1 MTLVFWNKLPQY
13 SNEPQPRFSTGWLDA
28 FKARYKIKKFRRHKE
43 SGAVDRVVVE
53 EELSKLREDLK
64 DVDSEDIYNMDETG
78 LFWKTSLDGTLA
90 TEQTPG
96 GKHEKARITANFCCN
111 VTGTRKLKPWFIGKA
126 KIPRCFGSSGV
137 KADNLA
143 MVWRANKTVWMTGV
157 IFKEYLLWFDIQV
170 EGRKVV
176 LLIDGFSAHKTGL
189 DLLLEARP
197 TGLRNTTVIF
207 LPANATSICQ
217 PLDQGI
223 IRAWKAHYRKRWL
236 SFVCSEYDADR
247 DPIASMNVL
256 QAVQWGIAVWEGDV
270 TPTTI
275 HNCWI
280 KARVL
285 GPKYGPMTKRI
296 ARVTGWEAEV
306 AQDTR
311 IYDDVL
317 TQMDKQIKVLAS
329 KEKIKSAM
337 NVARFLNPADE
348 DVDDKEEDIVNVI
361 AAAYSHEE
369 RAYETDEENVP
380 VARVKDSEALQLLE
394 RLRLYEEQQDNRDD
408 VLVTR
413 LN

>member
-1 MTLVFWNKLPQY
+1 
-13 SNEPQPRFSTGWLDA
+13 
-28 FKARYKIKKFRRHKE
+28 
-43 SGAVDRVVVE
+43 
-53 EELSKLREDLK
+53 
-64 DVDSEDIYNMDETG
+64 
-78 LFWKTSLDGTLA
+78 
-90 TEQTPG
+90 
-96 GKHEKARITANFCCN
+96 
-111 VTGTRKLKPWFIGKA
+111 
-126 KIPRCFGSSGV
+126 
-137 KADNLA
+137 
-143 MVWRANKTVWMTGV
+143 MTGV

-189 DLLLEARP
+189 DLLLEACP

-236 SFVCSEYDADR
+236 SFVYSEYDADR
-247 DPIASMNVL
+247 DPIASMNIL
-256 QAVQWGIAVWEGDV
+256 QAMRWGIAAWEGDV

-369 RAYETDEENVP
+369 RAYKTDEENVP

-394 RLRLYEEQQDNRDD
+394 CLRLYEEQQDNGDD

-413 LN
+413 LNRYEREIRKRRAAAQKQTSIQMYFGSGSK